1 MSNTSA
7 SAKTDD
13 SLVSNLSHGISHKHI
28 SGIFSVF
35 LYHFHIRAREREK
48 GNLLPISLQANTVFK
63 EGLFI
68 SLISVG
74 T

>member
-28 SGIFSVF
+28 SGIFSVSYTIF
-35 LYHFHIRAREREK
+35 ILEPEREK
-48 GNLLPISLQANTVFK
+48 GNLLPISLQENTVFK